1 MYLCLHSH
9 PYLNLYLYLNLS
21 PSVCGPFC
29 FSINR
34 ISGVVT
40 GVLCSCLCSTDCH
53 LLVACLQFAVC
64 SSHLQTNWPPCWPT
78 VLTLLLGLRLK
89 SKITKHKSQITNH
102 WQTFQSQNGFVEVA
116 VSLFICLHLAT
127 LVCKFY
133 GQTTEWYFVI
143 FPAVEYLYF
152 LAIILFLCVQSN
164 QNHILCWNCLC
175 NLWKNMGKV
184 VYDGTLKRIGIYYQL
199 LWCTWM
205 LQ

>member
-53 LLVACLQFAVC
+53 LQVACLQLAVC
-64 SSHLQTNWPPCWPT
+64 SLQFAFTNQ
-78 VLTLLLGLRLK
+78 LATLLANCLDFAFGTAAQIK
-89 SKITKHKSQITNH
+89 NHKTQITNH

-133 GQTTEWYFVI
+133 GQTTE
-143 FPAVEYLYF
+143 
-152 LAIILFLCVQSN
+152 
-164 QNHILCWNCLC
+164 
-175 NLWKNMGKV
+175 
-184 VYDGTLKRIGIYYQL
+184 
-199 LWCTWM
+199 
-205 LQ
+205 